1 MSLNISTILADLISE
16 SYKRSPK
23 LTVFGIF
30 FSIALVVVAVSTTEF
45 LKERDFK
52 KSAPKDVMVQIQ
64 ELEKLDE
71 GLGKLSAF
79 IQLQKQQLNEK
90 QAVISSL
97 EKKRSELEPIVN
109 SQSEV
114 VEAIFKIQ
122 EQRAQ
127 QSKWLDL
134 GIGFALGILG
144 SLIAS
149 VIFKLIDRRR
159 NNA

>member
-1 MSLNISTILADLISE
+1 MSMDVSTILADLISE
-16 SYKRSPK
+16 SYKRNPK
-23 LTVFGIF
+23 LTIFGIF
-30 FSIALVVVAVSTTEF
+30 FSITLVVVAVSTTEY
-45 LKERDFK
+45 LKDRDFK
-52 KSAPKDVMVQIQ
+52 KNAPKDVVVQIQ

-71 GLGKLSAF
+71 GLTKLSAF

-114 VEAIFKIQ
+114 VEAIFKVQ

-127 QSKWLDL
+127 QNKWLDL

-159 NNA
+159 GNI